1 MPHPVIGD
9 KTSILFFDHRSIV
22 QRADQ
27 PREDLPISTMPGAA
41 SPPRIESPPGPVLRI
56 EGNEYLYFGG
66 TAYLGL
72 QAHPQVIA
80 AARDAVGRYGVHAA
94 TSRLRAGVSPPV
106 VDTEAA
112 AAEFFGTD
120 TAVYCAS
127 GYLAPWLLLQAIV
140 DQFDVLLLD
149 DRAHSCLRDAAACT
163 GLPCVG
169 CRADDSPDLERQI
182 ARCAAEDLRPL
193 LLTDGVYSATGE
205 LAPLEAQVRSLNQ
218 CPGSGLLVDD
228 AHGFG
233 VIGPAGR
240 GSLDAIGQW
249 SVVNRLSA
257 SRQGVRLFA
266 CGTLGKAL
274 GGYGGI
280 VPCDLALA
288 ARIRERSNVYR
299 GSAPPAAPIAAASA
313 QALALARSEPER
325 RHRLASNVAYL
336 KQGLAHLGVAVSES
350 CAPIC
355 ALHGFRGWPP
365 GKLHDWLIANGIY
378 APLVRGYGG
387 VGEAGVLRIALSSE
401 HDAAQMDALLAAL
414 DRLHGE

>member
-1 MPHPVIGD
+1 M
-9 KTSILFFDHRSIV
+9 R
-22 QRADQ
+22 RADP
-27 PREDLPISTMPGAA
+27 PREDSPIDTRPNAGH
-41 SPPRIESPPGPVLRI
+41 PPRIESPPGPVIRI
-56 EGNEYLYFGG
+56 DGNEYIYFGG

-80 AARDAVGRYGVHAA
+80 AACDAVSWYGIHCA

-106 VDTEAA
+106 LDTETA

-127 GYLAPWLLLQAIV
+127 GYLAPWLLLQALV

-149 DRAHSCLRDAAACT
+149 DRAHSCLRDAAACA
-163 GLPCVG
+163 GLPLAR
-169 CRADDSPDLERQI
+169 CRAEDIPDLERQV
-182 ARCAAEDLRPL
+182 ARCAADGLRPL
-193 LLTDGVYSATGE
+193 LLTDGVFSATGE
-205 LAPLEAQVRSLNQ
+205 LAPLEAQIRLLHQ

-233 VIGPAGR
+233 VVGSAGR
-240 GSLDAIGQW
+240 GSLDVIGQW
-249 SVVNRLSA
+249 SAVNRLSA
-257 SRQGVRLFA
+257 TGQGVRLFA

-299 GSAPPAAPIAAASA
+299 GAAPPAAPLAAASA
-313 QALALARSEPER
+313 RALALARSEPER
-325 RHRLASNVAYL
+325 RRRLASNVAYM
-336 KQGLAHLGVAVSES
+336 KEGLAHLGVEVSGS

-355 ALHGFRGWPP
+355 ALRGFRGHPP
-365 GKLHDWLIANGIY
+365 ARLHDWLITYGIY

-387 VGEAGVLRIALSSE
+387 AGDAGVLRIALSSG
-401 HDAAQMDALLAAL
+401 HDAEHMDALLAAL
-414 DRLHGE
+414 DRLPDVECPAAS

>member
-1 MPHPVIGD
+1 
-9 KTSILFFDHRSIV
+9 
-22 QRADQ
+22 
-27 PREDLPISTMPGAA
+27 MPGT
-41 SPPRIESPPGPVLRI
+41 SHPPHFESPPGPVVRI
-56 EGNEYLYFGG
+56 DGRDYLYFGG

-72 QAHPQVIA
+72 QAHPEVIA
-80 AARDAVGRYGVHAA
+80 AASAAVSRYGVHCA

-127 GYLAPWLLLQAIV
+127 GYLAPWLLLQPIA

-149 DRAHSCLRDAAACT
+149 DRAHSCLRDAAACA
-163 GLPCVG
+163 GLP
-169 CRADDSPDLERQI
+169 RADCSARDLPGLEQQL
-182 ARCAAEDLRPL
+182 ARFAAAGVRPL
-193 LLTDGVYSATGE
+193 LLTDGVFSATGE
-205 LAPLEAQVRSLNQ
+205 LAPLEAQISLLNQ

-240 GSLDAIGQW
+240 GSLDVIGHW
-249 SVVNRLSA
+249 SAVNRLSA
-257 SRQGVRLFA
+257 VGQGVRLYA

-288 ARIRERSNVYR
+288 ARLRERSNVYR
-299 GSAPPAAPIAAASA
+299 GAAPPAAPVAAASA
-313 QALALARSEPER
+313 QALVLARREPER
-325 RHRLASNVAYL
+325 RRRLASNVAYMS
-336 KQGLAHLGVAVSES
+336 QGLARLGIEGPGS

-355 ALHGFRGWPP
+355 ALRGLRGWPP
-365 GKLHDWLIANGIY
+365 GKLHDWLTHRSIY

-387 VGEAGVLRIALSSE
+387 AGDEGVLRIALSSDHE
-401 HDAAQMDALLAAL
+401 AAQMDALLAAL
-414 DRLHGE
+414 DQLHLA